1 MFWWSEVIEIPSYH
15 FLTDYMNKKT
25 KHNPDVSDLSTSED
39 EPESWEGE
47 RRKFEFQKKKI
58 RHNYKKKVLAERK
71 PETVL

>member
-1 MFWWSEVIEIPSYH
+1 
-15 FLTDYMNKKT
+15 MNKKT